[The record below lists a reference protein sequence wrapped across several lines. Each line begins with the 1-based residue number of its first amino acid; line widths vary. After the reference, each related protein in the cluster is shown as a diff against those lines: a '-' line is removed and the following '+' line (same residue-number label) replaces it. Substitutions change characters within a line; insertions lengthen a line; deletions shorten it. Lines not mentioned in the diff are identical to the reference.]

1 MTDAELLNIILISV
15 GSIASLAVIFGLGLA
30 IASKVFAVDT
40 DPRIEEVLEHLPGVN
55 CGACGYAGCSA
66 AAEAIVKGEAE
77 ADSCPVATS
86 MAYKSIAKVM
96 GVEVAEKEPVVSVLL
111 CSGGY
116 KVGEKFE
123 YSGVR
128 DCSAAA
134 LVQGGPKMCSY
145 GCIGLDS
152 CVEVCPFDAI
162 TMGPDGLPEVVES
175 LCTGCGKCAEACP
188 NNLFVVQPLKKSVH
202 VLCRSCDKGAA
213 VKKSCDTGCIGCKKC
228 EKICPVEAITVENF
242 LAKID
247 YNKCIACGKC
257 VKECPQGTIANF
269 RKARKAQAPVPSAE
283 AVTSKDEA
291 AVPAGE
297 TSA

>member
-1 MTDAELLNIILISV
+1 MNILLICV
-15 GSIASLAVIFGLGLA
+15 GSIASLAVIFGFGLA

-40 DPRIEEVLEHLPGVN
+40 DPRIDEVIEHLPGVN

-77 ADSCPVATS
+77 ADVCPVATG
-86 MAYKSIAKVM
+86 MAYKNIANIM

-116 KVGEKFE
+116 KVSEKFE
-123 YSGVR
+123 YNGVR
-128 DCSAAA
+128 DCNAAA
-134 LVQGGPKMCSY
+134 LVHGGPKSCSH

-152 CVEVCPFDAI
+152 CVDVCPFDAI

-175 LCTGCGKCAEACP
+175 ICTGCGKCAEACP
-188 NNLFVVQPLKKSVH
+188 KNLFVIQPLKKGVH
-202 VLCRSCDKGAA
+202 IRCSSPDKGAA
-213 VKKSCDTGCIGCKKC
+213 VKKICDTGCIGCKKC
-228 EKICPVEAITVENF
+228 EKICPVEAVTTENF

-257 VKECPQGTIANF
+257 VNECPQGTIASF
-269 RKARKAQAPVPSAE
+269 RKARKAQVPVPSAE
-283 AVTSKDEA
+283 AVTSKDKA
-291 AVPAGE
+291 ALPAGE
-297 TSA
+297 VSA